1 MIQKYGDWEAKN
13 MLIMNRIL
21 EILTPRK
28 MSCLPVRY
36 RKTANSDRSVAMANS
51 HKKHNSGTYQLTR
64 DIAKF

>member
-1 MIQKYGDWEAKN
+1 